1 MNWLKKDPGSIRSAP
16 GLEWQIWRRLPAILA
31 WGTALP
37 ALWLAASW
45 WASAGAPDLPH
56 DPSSL
61 RTEFILVGVIV
72 LHWTLVLTLA
82 IGCAIVLLMKGPRYE
97 ADPYPLPDADR
108 PLD

>member
-1 MNWLKKDPGSIRSAP
+1 MNWLKKDPGSVRSAP
-16 GLEWQIWRRLPAILA
+16 GLEWALWRRLPAIFG

-37 ALWLAASW
+37 ALLLAWSW
-45 WASAGAPDLPH
+45 WSSGADQGLARDPDAMRHAFVL
-56 DPSSL
+56 
-61 RTEFILVGVIV
+61 IGVIV

-108 PLD
+108 PRD